1 MADENIPLTP
11 VAPRLAAPQQQIILQ
26 QPPSAFGRFGKWLI
40 GALVLAVMFIIGLYS
55 SYHSYFTPT
64 NAPIEKYHSLSR
76 TATKK
81 IAIIDVSGAIMDGED
96 SFAKKQIDRVK
107 DDKSVVGVVVRI
119 DSPGGTV
126 TGSDYL
132 YHHLRELKANRAKD
146 EAFPIVVSMGSV
158 CASGGYYIA
167 MAVGDQQNSIF
178 AEPTTWTGSIGVIIP
193 HYDLSKT
200 LSEIGVEDDSIV
212 SAPLKQMGSPTKP
225 MTEEERKVL
234 QTLVDE
240 SFNGFKEIVI
250 SGRPKF
256 KDDSA
261 ALEKATTGQIFT
273 AKQALDLGLVDKIG
287 FIEVAIART
296 AELAGESV
304 ENLRCVKY
312 ESPPSLFQSLAG
324 AEAPLQSSS
333 RMDLGVLIDLTTPRA
348 YYLWSW
354 LPSMMSSAR

>member
-64 NAPIEKYHSLSR
+64 NAPVEKYHSLSR
-76 TATKK
+76 TAMKK

-107 DDKSVVGVVVRI
+107 EDESVVGVVVRI
-119 DSPGGTV
+119 NSPGGTV
-126 TGSDYL
+126 TGSDYI
-132 YHHLRELKANRAKD
+132 YHHLRELKAERGK
-146 EAFPIVVSMGSV
+146 EKPFPIVVSMGSV
-158 CASGGYYIA
+158 CASGGYYVA
-167 MAVGDQQNSIF
+167 MAVGDQQNAIF

-200 LSEIGVEDDSIV
+200 LAEIGVTDDSIT
-212 SAPLKQMGSPTKP
+212 STPLKQLGSPTKP

-240 SFNGFKEIVI
+240 SFKGFKDIVI

-256 KDDSA
+256 KDDQA
-261 ALEKATTGQIFT
+261 ALDAATTGQIFT
-273 AKQALDLGLVDKIG
+273 AKQAIDLGLVDKIG
-287 FIEVAIART
+287 FVEVAIART
-296 AELAGESV
+296 AELANEKV
-304 ENLRCVKY
+304 DDLRCVKY
-312 ESPPSLFQSLAG
+312 EPPPSLFQSLAG
-324 AEAPLQSSS
+324 ADTPLQPSS
-333 RMDLGVLIDLTTPRA
+333 RMDISTLIDLTTPRA

-354 LPSMMSSAR
+354 LPAVMSSTN